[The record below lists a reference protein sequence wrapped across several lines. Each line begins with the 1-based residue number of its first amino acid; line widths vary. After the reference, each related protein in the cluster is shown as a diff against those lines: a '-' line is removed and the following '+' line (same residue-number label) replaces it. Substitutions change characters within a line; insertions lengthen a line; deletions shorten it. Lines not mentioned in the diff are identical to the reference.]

1 MNFQTLAWGYN
12 ILPHIIGGSSS
23 KLLFSYMCMMADAE
37 NQVRLESKSLGLL
50 LSLSKSTM
58 SRALNSLENQG
69 IISKVKRGNKHTES
83 TYVVNSQSVKMTPRQ
98 EGQSVK
104 MSLLEYDAL
113 FQGVKM
119 TLIKPPVKEKE
130 ERKPLEKK
138 EEKEKEKK
146 DIKEKTY
153 KNKSKRKKKEDLP
166 KWCQVLLRDDRLK
179 IESVTPDWIE
189 RIETTYAD
197 KDLLLEAENCVDWI
211 SNKPEAKSV
220 KATFNTWLS
229 YEKRWGK
236 GANPKQS
243 TFNAHSGGNM
253 ASILEFAN
261 QRKRK

>member
-83 TYVVNSQSVKMTPRQ
+83 TYVVNSQSVKMTPLQ

-119 TLIKPPVKEKE
+119 TLIEPPVKETE
-130 ERKPLEKK
+130 ERKPVEKK
-138 EEKEKEKK
+138 EDKETEKK
-146 DIKEKTY
+146 
-153 KNKSKRKKKEDLP
+153 
-166 KWCQVLLRDDRLK
+166 
-179 IESVTPDWIE
+179 
-189 RIETTYAD
+189 
-197 KDLLLEAENCVDWI
+197 
-211 SNKPEAKSV
+211 
-220 KATFNTWLS
+220 
-229 YEKRWGK
+229 
-236 GANPKQS
+236 
-243 TFNAHSGGNM
+243 
-253 ASILEFAN
+253 
-261 QRKRK
+261 